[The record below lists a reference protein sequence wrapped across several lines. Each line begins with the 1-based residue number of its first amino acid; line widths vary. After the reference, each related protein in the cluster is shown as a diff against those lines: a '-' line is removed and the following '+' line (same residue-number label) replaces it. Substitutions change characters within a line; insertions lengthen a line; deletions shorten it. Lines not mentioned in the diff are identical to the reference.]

1 MSDLDLGDQLGPY
14 EILSEMPGGNQWR
27 VLDQQS
33 GSDEWLLTKGP
44 KARFPELADQAFQL
58 AQKTLSYLNHPGLL
72 KPVHF
77 YLHQGQIYWVG
88 PLPSSL
94 RVTDYL
100 QLHAPVLPKLVAWLT
115 ELCSLLEECHQ
126 APIPIFWGRPH
137 LANLRVHES
146 RLQLLGLGLD
156 EDMVLAFTGL
166 EMAPLAGPL
175 DARGDVCAVASLLG
189 EMLRRGSGLA
199 REGYRRH
206 SALRK
211 LMVAATSKDPA
222 RRPATLASLKL
233 QLEKMPRPKPPAQLR
248 IGRFTLVLE
257 RYQLYAVPLSLAGLL
272 LCGLLAAGV
281 AQPPSTPPRHLPRT
295 QRKRRPAQLPTPV
308 ARVFLQP
315 NPLPTSPKSP
325 PP

>member
-1 MSDLDLGDQLGPY
+1 MSGLDLGDQLGHY
-14 EILSEMPGGNQWR
+14 EILSEMPGVAQWR

-33 GSDEWLLTKGP
+33 GSDEWLLTRGP
-44 KARFPELADQAFQL
+44 AARYPELAEQAFQL
-58 AQKTLSYLNHPGLL
+58 AQTTLSYLKHPGLL

-77 YLHQGQIYWVG
+77 YLHEGNIYWVG

-126 APIPIFWGRPH
+126 APIPIFWGLPS
-137 LANLRVHES
+137 LANLRVQDS

-166 EMAPLAGPL
+166 ESAPPSGPL
-175 DARGDVCAVASLLG
+175 DARSDVCAVASLLG

-211 LMVAATSKDPA
+211 LVVAATSKDPS
-222 RRPATLASLKL
+222 RRPATLSSLKL

-257 RYQLYAVPLSLAGLL
+257 RYQLYAMPLSLAGLV

-281 AQPPSTPPRHLPRT
+281 AQPPSTPPRHQPRS
-295 QRKRRPAQLPTPV
+295 RRRPAPRPQPPA
-308 ARVFLQP
+308 ARVFRQP
-315 NPLPTSPKSP
+315 NPP
-325 PP
+325 PQPNRP